1 MTLGRLIVFEGIEGA
16 GKTTQIQQAHQWLSS
31 TLSRS
36 VLLTREPGETPLGE
50 RLREVLLGDM
60 AISPTAELLLYA
72 ADRAQHV
79 EHFIKPAL
87 AEGKIVLCD
96 RFTDSTIAYQ
106 GYGRGLSLPIIDQL
120 NRIAAPTVCSDL
132 TLWLDVEVETGLE
145 RMRQRGK
152 ADRMERA
159 DIQFHRRVQQG
170 FATLA
175 QTEGNPMVRID
186 ANLSESQVWD
196 QVRSVLHTQLSQW
209 GMWE

>member
-1 MTLGRLIVFEGIEGA
+1 MSLGRLIVFEGIEGA
-16 GKTTQIQQAHQWLSS
+16 GKTTQIQQAYQWLSS
-31 TLSRS
+31 ALSRP
-36 VLLTREPGETPLGE
+36 VLLTREPGGTPLGE

-60 AISPTAELLLYA
+60 AISSTAELLLYA
-72 ADRAQHV
+72 ADRAQHI
-79 EHFIKPAL
+79 ENFIKPAL

-106 GYGRGLSLPIIDQL
+106 GYGRGLSLLIIDQL
-120 NRIAAPTVCSDL
+120 NQIATQTVQSDL

-175 QTEGNPMVRID
+175 QTDGNPMVRID
-186 ANLSESQVWD
+186 ANVSESQVWER
-196 QVRSVLHTQLSQW
+196 VCSVLDTQLREW
-209 GMWE
+209 DLWE